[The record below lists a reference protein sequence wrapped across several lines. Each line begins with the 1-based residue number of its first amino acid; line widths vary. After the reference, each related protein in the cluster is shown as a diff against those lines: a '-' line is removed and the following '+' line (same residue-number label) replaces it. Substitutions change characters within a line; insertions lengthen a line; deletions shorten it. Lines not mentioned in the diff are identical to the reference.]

1 MTQIAPNHHTGRP
14 RAAVILAAGQGT
26 RMKSP
31 TPKVL
36 HRVGGRAMLD
46 HAIDAAQALGCSRI
60 VVVVGAH
67 SPQVGE
73 HARKRLGPD
82 ATVVQDPPLGTG
94 HAVLA
99 AKDALADFDGDVV
112 VTYADCPLLTA
123 PVIAP
128 LFDLRA
134 AGADVAVLGFEA
146 ADPGAYGRLVLAPGH
161 VLLRIVEA
169 KDAEPAVLALKH
181 CNSGVLAA
189 DRAQLFDLLAAVG
202 NDNAKGEYY
211 LTDIVGIAHDRKLAT
226 RATFAPEAA
235 VQGVNSQAELA
246 AAEAVWQAG
255 RRAALMT
262 EGVTMPAPE
271 TVHLSW
277 DTTIAAGVTVEPF
290 VVFGAGVSV
299 ASGAVIKAFSHLE
312 GASVGEGALIGP
324 YARLRPGAEIG
335 AEAHIGNFVEVK
347 KVKVGAGAK
356 ANHLTYLGDGTVGP
370 KANIGAGTIFCN
382 YDGFEKFE
390 THVGAGAFIGS
401 NSALVAP
408 VRIGDGA
415 MTGSGSV
422 ITADVP
428 AGDLALSRA
437 PQANKTGWAAKFRAL
452 KQAQKQAK
460 KDKKA

>member
-1 MTQIAPNHHTGRP
+1 MTVPAPKSARP

-36 HRVGGRAMLD
+36 HKLAGRTLLD
-46 HAIDAAQALGCSRI
+46 HAIDAAEGLGCERI

-73 HARKRLGPD
+73 SVRKRLGPD
-82 ATVVQDPPLGTG
+82 STVVQDPPLGTG

-99 AKDALADFDGDVV
+99 AKDALADFEGDVV
-112 VTYADCPLLTA
+112 VTYADCPLTTA

-128 LFDLRA
+128 LFELITD
-134 AGADVAVLGFEA
+134 GAHVAVLGFEA
-146 ADPGAYGRLVLAPGH
+146 QNPTGYGRLILAPGH
-161 VLLRIVEA
+161 VLLRIVEEKEA
-169 KDAEPAVLALKH
+169 DLATKQVKH

-189 DRAQLFDLLAAVG
+189 DRAVLFDLLANVR

-211 LTDIVGIAHDRKLAT
+211 LTDVVGLAHERHLST
-226 RATFAPEAA
+226 RAAFAPEAS
-235 VQGVNSQAELA
+235 VQGVNAQAELA
-246 AAEAVWQAG
+246 AAEAVWQQN
-255 RRAALMT
+255 RRKALMVD
-262 EGVTMPAPE
+262 GVTMPAPE
-271 TVHLSW
+271 TVHLAW
-277 DTTIAAGVTVEPF
+277 DTRIAGGAVVEPF
-290 VVFGAGVSV
+290 VVFGPGVSV

-324 YARLRPGAEIG
+324 YARLRPGADIG

-356 ANHLTYLGDGTVGP
+356 ANHLSYLGDGSVGE

-382 YDGFEKFE
+382 YDGFDKFE
-390 THVGAGAFIGS
+390 THVGKGAFIGS

-408 VRIGDGA
+408 VRVGDGA

-422 ITADVP
+422 ITQDVEDG
-428 AGDLALSRA
+428 ALALSRA
-437 PQANKTGWAAKFRAL
+437 DQKTKAGWATKFRAI
-452 KQAQKQAK
+452 KQAQKDKK